1 MNICSIDKDMKE
13 LKYEKKIIGMSLEE
27 SERHKMSYLLTGHVQ
42 CTHVK
47 QADMSNTVKAKERH
61 I

>member
-1 MNICSIDKDMKE
+1 MKKS
-13 LKYEKKIIGMSLEE
+13 KYGKKIRGMSLEE

-42 CTHVK
+42 CMHVK
-47 QADMSNTVKAKERH
+47 YADMSKTVKAKERH